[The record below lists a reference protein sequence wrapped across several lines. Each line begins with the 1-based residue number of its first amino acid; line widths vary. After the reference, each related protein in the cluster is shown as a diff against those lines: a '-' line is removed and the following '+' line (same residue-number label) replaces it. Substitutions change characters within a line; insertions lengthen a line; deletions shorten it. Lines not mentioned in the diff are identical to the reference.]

1 MSSFLMSVAVILF
14 ASAWLASVTGWREA
28 TTTLGRWCVV
38 TIVFATVLRL
48 PWRALVANAFSGIT
62 ANVTF
67 DGYGWIIIAGHVAL
81 VGWLL
86 ARRFPRF
93 TDEGARGRRR
103 RSVPRDG
110 SGS

>member
-38 TIVFATVLRL
+38 TIV
-48 PWRALVANAFSGIT
+48 
-62 ANVTF
+62 
-67 DGYGWIIIAGHVAL
+67 
-81 VGWLL
+81 GWLL